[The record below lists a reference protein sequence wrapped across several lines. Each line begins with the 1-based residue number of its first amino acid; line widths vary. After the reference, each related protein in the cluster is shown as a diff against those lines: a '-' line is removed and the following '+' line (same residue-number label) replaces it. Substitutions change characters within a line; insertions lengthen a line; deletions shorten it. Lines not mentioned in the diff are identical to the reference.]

1 MIETPF
7 AAKLREGKEAIRPQG
22 AIVIPL
28 RGNDAGGG
36 VIGWIV
42 NQRALARTDAA
53 AAPFAAPA
61 S

>member
-1 MIETPF
+1 MVEAPF
-7 AAKLREGKEAIRPQG
+7 AAKLREEKEAIRPHG

-42 NQRALARTDAA
+42 NQRAVA
-53 AAPFAAPA
+53 
-61 S
+61 